1 MKKLTQTQLQFI
13 DDYLI
18 KNKVKYWDV
27 RLELIDHIAT
37 LVEEKLTKGISF
49 EDAMFEVHSGFGNNV
64 NEPRLNQ
71 KNTAWITTKSLY
83 ENNKGFQE
91 LVNEKAASL
100 KVKYSKIHRQE
111 IKKIFLNPVFII
123 LNILLIAFA
132 YLFYNLLS
140 FKYVYILN
148 IIVAT
153 VPVFY
158 FLPKLVRKQAIKSQ
172 ALKSLFSYYF
182 LVVFSVLNFINS
194 LNIFDSFNEFYAL
207 KTSVAVFFFVLLS
220 ACSITPVISKLLK
233 EQDTYY
239 KSSIKS

>member
-1 MKKLTQTQLQFI
+1 VKKLTKIQLQFI
-13 DDYLI
+13 DNYLI

-27 RLELIDHIAT
+27 RLELIDHIAA

-71 KNTAWITTKSLY
+71 NNTAWITTKSLY

-123 LNILLIAFA
+123 LNILLIGFV

-148 IIVAT
+148 IIVAM

-182 LVVFSVLNFINS
+182 LVVFSVLNFTING
-194 LNIFDSFNEFYAL
+194 LNFFDSFKEFYAL
-207 KTSVAVFFFVLLS
+207 KTSVVVFFFLLLS
-220 ACSITPVISKLLK
+220 ACSIIPVISKLLK

-239 KSSIKS
+239 KISIK